1 MKWVLRIVAAVVAVI
16 VLAVL
21 GLWLAGFRKGAGRN
35 SATVE
40 IFRPPAQ
47 TWRYLT
53 NDDLVKK
60 WVSGLTEI
68 RHLTPGVEGVGNRFE
83 MTVVMDGERT
93 DMVMAITAYVPNR
106 QIAFK
111 LESFGSPSMGFIETG
126 EYAIVEQ
133 DRHTLLTLTGTS
145 KYYPFRLQLMEP
157 LITPSAQKKLVG
169 DLARLKS
176 LVEAEPPIAPTP

>member
-1 MKWVLRIVAAVVAVI
+1 MKWVRRILIWIVAVV
-16 VLAVL
+16 VLVVL
-21 GLWLAGFRKGAGRN
+21 GLWLAGFRKGAGIN
-35 SATVE
+35 SAT
-40 IFRPPAQ
+40 IDINRPPAQ
-47 TWRYLT
+47 VWRYLT

-93 DMVMAITAYVPNR
+93 DMEMEITAFVPNR
-106 QIAFK
+106 QIGFK
-111 LESFGSPSMGFIETG
+111 VKSIGHPSMGFTETG

-133 DRHTLLTLTGTS
+133 DRNTLLTLTGRS
-145 KYYPFRLQLMEP
+145 RYFPFWLQLLEP
-157 LITPSAQKKLVG
+157 LITSSAQKKLVG

-176 LVEAEPPIAPTP
+176 LVEAEPRMAATP

>member
-1 MKWVLRIVAAVVAVI
+1 MKWVWRILFGIIAVV

-21 GLWLAGFRKGAGRN
+21 GLWLGGFRKGAGIN
-35 SATVE
+35 SAT
-40 IFRPPAQ
+40 IDINRPPAQ
-47 TWRYLT
+47 VWRYLT

-93 DMVMAITAYVPNR
+93 DMEMEITAFVPNR
-106 QIAFK
+106 QIGFK
-111 LESFGSPSMGFIETG
+111 VKSIGHPSMGFTETG

-133 DRHTLLTLTGTS
+133 DHNTLLTLTGRS
-145 KYYPFRLQLMEP
+145 KYYPFWLQLMEP
-157 LITPSAQKKLVG
+157 LVTPMAQKKLEG

-176 LVEAEPPIAPTP
+176 LVEAEPRMAATP